1 MKSFAV
7 STIIR
12 ATPETVWAILTD
24 GAKWT
29 TWNTTIEKVEGAITP
44 GGKLKVYTKLSSGR
58 AFPVRVSEFAPPRQM
73 VWTGGMPL
81 GLFRGVRTYTLTPT
95 DGGVEF
101 SMREVFSGLMAP
113 LITRSIPDLQP
124 SFEEF
129 AAALKRRAEHDAAP
143 GAPADGGGR

>member
-7 STIIR
+7 STQIR
-12 ATPETVWAILTD
+12 ATPDAVWAILSD
-24 GAKWT
+24 GTKWLE
-29 TWNTTIEKVEGAITP
+29 WNPTVEKVEGAIAS
-44 GGKLKVYTKLSSGR
+44 GSKLKVFTKLSPGR
-58 AFPVRVSEFAPPRQM
+58 AFPVRVTEFTPPRQM

-95 DGGVEF
+95 GDGVEF

-129 AAALKRRAEHDAAP
+129 AAALKRRAEPEAAP
-143 GAPADGGGR
+143 GTSSQGGA